1 MFPYDIPIIF
11 IKEIK
16 AYFNDFSQDAVMKP
30 LEQSVL
36 DIIDQHGLIPDESGV
51 LVAVS
56 GGPDSTALLSILV
69 NIIPASI
76 KAAVYID
83 HKLRPEETKA
93 EISHVKKLCDSFNI
107 KFDCC
112 SVDVQNVRMSSGES
126 PEACAR
132 RLRFEALDKMAL
144 LHKTD
149 LIALGHTSD
158 DQVEEILIRLIRG
171 SGMNGLSGM
180 SVRNKHLI
188 RPLLNSSKEEILQYL
203 ATVELPYCTDS
214 SNKSQA
220 FLRNKVRL
228 DLIPLLEQ
236 DFNPSIKQTILNS
249 AAILRDEDDYL
260 QRVTEKTYPAIVT
273 EKEQGPSTHKERCY
287 RLEAFGQIPVALR
300 RRILEKMFWHSSC
313 PPTFQAIEEIMKL
326 TQQGRTGTAIHF
338 SGGLRVIKTGE
349 EIIFSSRPRDRNRRH
364 RHDDRF
370 SEEILI
376 EGVGEYEVP
385 QLGKRLCIRES
396 DQPDMSDRRVQCL
409 DHTKL
414 IFPLVLRAPLPGEL
428 FHPIGA
434 PGKKKI
440 SRYLSDRKVPKH
452 QRHCYPVLVSQQGV
466 IIAIPGITI
475 SESVKISEE
484 TAMVLKIFWKQ
495 SRQA

>member
-1 MFPYDIPIIF
+1 MLPYDIPIIF

-16 AYFNDFSQDAVMKP
+16 AYFNEFLQDAVMKP

-36 DIIDQHGLIPDESGV
+36 DIINQHGLIPDESAV

-83 HKLRPEETKA
+83 HKLRPEETEA

-112 SVDVQNVRMSSGES
+112 SVDVQNVRVSSGES

-132 RLRFEALDKMAL
+132 RLRFEALDKMAV
-144 LHKTD
+144 LHETD

-158 DQVEEILIRLIRG
+158 DQVEEVLIRLIRG

-180 SVRNKHLI
+180 SVRNKPLI
-188 RPLLNSSKEEILQYL
+188 RPLLHNSKEEILQYL
-203 ATVELPYCTDS
+203 ATVKLPFCKDS

-228 DLIPLLEQ
+228 YLVPLLEHE
-236 DFNPSIKQTILNS
+236 FNPSIKQTILNS

-260 QRVTEKTYPAIVT
+260 NRVTEKTYPAIVT
-273 EKEQGPSTHKERCY
+273 EKEQGIASHRERCY
-287 RLEAFGQIPVALR
+287 RLEAFGQIPAALR
-300 RRILEKMFWHSSC
+300 RRILEKMFWQSSC
-313 PPTFQAIEEIMKL
+313 PPSFQAIEEIMKL
-326 TQQGRTGTAIHF
+326 TQQGRTGTTIHF
-338 SGGLRVIKTGE
+338 SGGLRVIRTGE
-349 EIIFSSRPRDRNRRH
+349 EIIFSSRPRDKNMRH

-370 SEEILI
+370 SQKIII
-376 EGVGEYEVP
+376 EGVGEYEVS
-385 QLGKRLCIRES
+385 QLGRTLCIEES
-396 DQPDMSDRRVQCL
+396 DQLDISDSGVQCI
-409 DHTKL
+409 DRAKS
-414 IFPLVLRAPLPGEL
+414 IFPLTLRAPLPGEL

-440 SRYLSDRKVPKH
+440 SRFLSDRKVPKH

-484 TAMVLKIFWKQ
+484 TSMVLKIFWKQ
-495 SRQA
+495 EPQV

>member
-1 MFPYDIPIIF
+1 MFSYDIPIIF

-16 AYFNDFSQDAVMKP
+16 AYFNEFLQESVMKP

-36 DIIDQHGLIPDESGV
+36 NTIHQHDLIPEKSTL

-69 NIIPASI
+69 NLVPASV

-83 HKLRPEETKA
+83 HKLRPGETEA
-93 EISHVKKLCDSFNI
+93 EISHVRKLCGSFNI

-149 LIALGHTSD
+149 LIALGHNSD
-158 DQVEEILIRLIRG
+158 DQVEEVLIRLIRG

-203 ATVELPYCTDS
+203 ATVELPFCTDS

-273 EKEQGPSTHKERCY
+273 EKEQGPATHRERCY
-287 RLEAFGQIPVALR
+287 RLEAFGQIPAALR
-300 RRILEKMFWHSSC
+300 RRLLEKMFWQ
-313 PPTFQAIEEIMKL
+313 F
-326 TQQGRTGTAIHF
+326 
-338 SGGLRVIKTGE
+338 
-349 EIIFSSRPRDRNRRH
+349 
-364 RHDDRF
+364 
-370 SEEILI
+370 
-376 EGVGEYEVP
+376 
-385 QLGKRLCIRES
+385 
-396 DQPDMSDRRVQCL
+396 
-409 DHTKL
+409 
-414 IFPLVLRAPLPGEL
+414 IFPG
-428 FHPIGA
+428 
-434 PGKKKI
+434 
-440 SRYLSDRKVPKH
+440 D
-452 QRHCYPVLVSQQGV
+452 
-466 IIAIPGITI
+466 
-475 SESVKISEE
+475 
-484 TAMVLKIFWKQ
+484 
-495 SRQA
+495 